1 MSERV
6 VAVPQDFLK
15 RLEQG
20 PVLGDGGYFLELER
34 RCLGSYRGGVPLAV
48 LDHPEGVLELHRE
61 FSRAGADV
69 LQAMAWG
76 VRQFDREAELH
87 RTAVALAREAA
98 GPDRY
103 VAGTLSPYFGRT
115 RPRLN
120 AADRRE
126 AAAFFDRRVGQQTAA
141 GVDLFIVETFHT
153 VAEASLA
160 IPFIK
165 QAGIPAVVTLTY
177 QERDVTRDGL
187 SPAEGAR
194 QLVDNGADV
203 VGVNCHRPPQTLL
216 PLARA
221 MRAAVNAPLCVQP
234 TAYELEPG
242 ARYNR
247 EIAEPGLWTT
257 VEPHV
262 LSRYTAAE
270 YATEAAGIGIEF
282 IGACCGMLPY
292 HIRAMADAL
301 GKPSTLPDRKREY
314 NVGGE

>member
-1 MSERV
+1 M
-6 VAVPQDFLK
+6 PQDFLD
-15 RLEQG
+15 RLRRG

-48 LDHPEGVLELHRE
+48 LDHPDGVLELHRE
-61 FSRAGADV
+61 FARAGAEV

-76 VRQFDREAELH
+76 VGRIDREEELH

-98 GPDRY
+98 GPNRY
-103 VAGTLSPYFGRT
+103 VAGTLSPYFGKR
-115 RPRLN
+115 RPQLS

-126 AAAFFDRRVGQQTAA
+126 VDAFFDRRVGQQVSA

-153 VAEASLA
+153 VEEASVA

-177 QERDVTRDGL
+177 QEDDVTRDGL

-194 QLVDNGADV
+194 QLVANGADV
-203 VGVNCHRPPQTLL
+203 VGINCHRPPQTLL

-221 MRAAVNAPLCVQP
+221 VRQAVDVPVCVQP

-242 ARYNR
+242 SVYNR
-247 EIAEPGLWTT
+247 EIVVPGLWTT
-257 VEPHV
+257 VEPRI
-262 LSRYTAAE
+262 LSRFVAAE
-270 YATEAAGIGIEF
+270 YAKEAAGIGIEF
-282 IGACCGMLPY
+282 IGGCCGMLPY

-301 GKPSTLPDRKREY
+301 GKPSTLPDRPRGY
-314 NVGGE
+314 SVGNE